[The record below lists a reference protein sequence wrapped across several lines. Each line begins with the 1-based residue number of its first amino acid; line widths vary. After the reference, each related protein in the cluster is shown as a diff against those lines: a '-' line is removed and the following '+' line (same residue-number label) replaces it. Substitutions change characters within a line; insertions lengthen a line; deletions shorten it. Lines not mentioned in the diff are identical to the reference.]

1 MPKPMILSCES
12 TVDVPFSYMQGRN
25 IPVLFYN
32 YRIDGMEYED
42 DMGRNPDALTW
53 FYAQL
58 IQGRLPSTSQINEF
72 RYLDFF
78 EKQLQKGDL
87 LHIAFGSGM
96 AASVDNALK
105 AAEQLRA
112 KYPER
117 KIVVVDSLC
126 SSSATVC
133 WWTARPI
140 CATGARPWRRSSGG
154 CWPTACVCTISSSPP
169 T

>member
-87 LHIAFGSGM
+87 LQIAFG
-96 AASVDNALK
+96 
-105 AAEQLRA
+105 
-112 KYPER
+112 
-117 KIVVVDSLC
+117 
-126 SSSATVC
+126 
-133 WWTARPI
+133 
-140 CATGARPWRRSSGG
+140 
-154 CWPTACVCTISSSPP
+154 
-169 T
+169 